1 MRRGGGKLSSL
12 NWKFVLFAGIFQI
25 LTLIFDQLVIQYE
38 KKNREMTFNLLTKS
52 EERSAYLSMNS
63 RVGDFL
69 SAFENIIFFTTSSNF
84 SNDKKKYLFN
94 SAILD
99 QTRLIENIFRDGSIK
114 KAFLNKTI
122 EAENI
127 KGAAED
133 LTLEEM
139 NIEGGPEIPMKIFK
153 YEDFFLHLVEFSL
166 EIADLVEEDPDLK
179 LKLDDS
185 KIILDATGLIQYQVE
200 YNNFYLYDLLNDL
213 ADLIRSSEKKID
225 KINNEI
231 SSIQTNKQL
240 MLLLGVVFQLM
251 SLLCLLLLFR
261 NILSLN
267 KLLTTK
273 STLKTR

>member
-38 KKNREMTFNLLTKS
+38 EKNREMTFNLLTES
-52 EERSAYLSMNS
+52 EQRSAYLSMNR
-63 RVGDFL
+63 RVSDFTL
-69 SAFENIIFFTTSSNF
+69 VFENTIYFTTSSNF
-84 SNDKKKYLFN
+84 SNEKKKYLFHSN
-94 SAILD
+94 LLD
-99 QTRLIENIFRDGSIK
+99 QTRLIEDIFRDGSIK

-127 KGAAED
+127 ED
-133 LTLEEM
+133 LTLEEI
-139 NIEGGPEIPMKIFK
+139 NIEGGPEIPMKVFK
-153 YEDFFLHLVEFSL
+153 YEDFFMKLVEHSL

-267 KLLTTK
+267 KL
-273 STLKTR
+273 

>member
-1 MRRGGGKLSSL
+1 MRRTGGKLSSL
-12 NWKFVLFAGIFQI
+12 NWKLVLLAGIFQI
-25 LTLIFDQLVIQYE
+25 LTLIFDQIVIQYE
-38 KKNREMTFNLLTKS
+38 EKNREMTFNLLTES
-52 EERSAYLSMNS
+52 EQRSAYLSMNS

-84 SNDKKKYLFN
+84 SDDKKKYLFY
-94 SAILD
+94 SSVLD
-99 QTRLIENIFRDGSIK
+99 QARLIEDIFRDGSIK

-127 KGAAED
+127 KRIAKN
-133 LTLEEM
+133 LTLKEF
-139 NIEGGPEIPMKIFK
+139 NIEGGPEIPMKVFK
-153 YEDFFLHLVEFSL
+153 YEDFFMELAEFSL
-166 EIADLVEEDPDLK
+166 EIVDLVEVDPDLK

-185 KIILDATGLIQYQVE
+185 KIIVHAAGLIQNQVE

-225 KINNEI
+225 KTNNEI

-240 MLLLGVVFQLM
+240 MLLLGVVFQLL

-267 KLLTTK
+267 KL
-273 STLKTR
+273 